1 MRCLHHIF
9 IALVLLASVF
19 AGSTFAQ
26 QPEPASPPHGA
37 RPSMQAIPESRA
49 SRHNSLSDSVRRV
62 RSETGGQVLSAER
75 MQFDGR
81 DINRVK
87 YYDDRGRVRYRE
99 EAEQSRRQAPSRPRR
114 DIPESPARGDNPS
127 DP

>member
-1 MRCLHHIF
+1 MRCIHYFSIGF
-9 IALVLLASVF
+9 ALLVSLVVGA
-19 AGSTFAQ
+19 AFAQ
-26 QPEPASPPHGA
+26 QADQPQQSA
-37 RPSMQAIPESRA
+37 RPAMQTVPESRA

-62 RSETGGQVLSAER
+62 RNETGGQVLSAER

-114 DIPESPARGDNPS
+114 DISNEPPARGDNPS
-127 DP
+127 NP

>member
-1 MRCLHHIF
+1 MRCIHFSIGF
-9 IALVLLASVF
+9 ALLASLA
-19 AGSTFAQ
+19 AGAAFAQ
-26 QPEPASPPHGA
+26 QADQPPPPPQSA
-37 RPSMQAIPESRA
+37 RPMIPESRA

-62 RSETGGQVLSAER
+62 RNETGGQVLSAER

-99 EAEQSRRQAPSRPRR
+99 EADQSRRQAPSRPRR
-114 DIPESPARGDNPS
+114 DIPSEPPARGDNPS
-127 DP
+127 NP

>member
-1 MRCLHHIF
+1 MRCIHHFSIGF
-9 IALVLLASVF
+9 ALLVSLATGV
-19 AGSTFAQ
+19 AFAQ
-26 QPEPASPPHGA
+26 QAGQPQQRPQPA
-37 RPSMQAIPESRA
+37 MQTVPESRA

-62 RSETGGQVLSAER
+62 RNETGGQVLSAER

-99 EAEQSRRQAPSRPRR
+99 EAEHSRRQAPSRPRR
-114 DIPESPARGDNPS
+114 DIPSQPPARGDNPS
-127 DP
+127 NP